1 MKPRDP
7 ESAPKKDPEPKGR
20 TLGLDLGKARV
31 GVAVDD
37 GLGLLAHSR
46 GVLAAKDRPALLMAI
61 ARLAREEGA
70 ECIVV
75 GLPVDMRGHEGDAA
89 KQARRDAQA
98 IADATGL
105 AVELWDERMTT
116 LSAARSLAAS
126 GVRGEKAKRRIDE
139 AAAVAILQSWLDAR
153 AHGKRLGR

>member
-1 MKPRDP
+1 MHRGGMRPRQGADRR
-7 ESAPKKDPEPKGR
+7 R

-37 GLGLLAHSR
+37 ELGRMAHPR
-46 GVLAAKDRPALLMAI
+46 GVLPGKDRRALVAAI
-61 ARLAREEGA
+61 TKLAEEEGA
-70 ECIVV
+70 GRIVI

-89 KQARRDAQA
+89 KRARRDAQA

-105 AVELWDERMTT
+105 TVELWDERMTT
-116 LSAARSLAAS
+116 LEAARALRSS
-126 GVRGEKAKRRIDE
+126 GVRGEKAKARIDE

-153 AHGKRLGR
+153 DHAKGGEP